1 MVDTEWLF
9 ILTTTVAL
17 GVSITDMAFQRVDWT
32 RNFQQE
38 SKATD
43 ITNRIRSRVYRAL
56 LSRCG
61 LSSMVLGGRFKY
73 GMLQ

>member
-17 GVSITDMAFQRVDWT
+17 GVSITDMAFERVVWT

-38 SKATD
+38 SIATELFINAS
-43 ITNRIRSRVYRAL
+43 ITISQIIVA
-56 LSRCG
+56 SHI
-61 LSSMVLGGRFKY
+61 
-73 GMLQ
+73 